1 MARRKPKQRPP
12 KLKAPESDYTGPDG
26 ELLTLRG
33 ALTPATRVKYAQAL
47 AGTEASPAAT
57 REDLAQRAAE
67 LLFEHLAVRWEIA
80 GTPPIER
87 QRELLARYRAAS
99 TAERAWVRDALREHC
114 AEHFP
119 DVQAP

>member
-33 ALTPATRVKYAQAL
+33 ALTPASRVGYAQAL
-47 AGTEASPAAT
+47 AGGDASAAAT

-67 LLFEHLAVRWEIA
+67 LLFERLAVRWEIA
-80 GTPPIER
+80 GVPIVR

-99 TAERAWVRDALREHC
+99 STERAWVRDVLRRHC

-119 DVQAP
+119 DVRVP